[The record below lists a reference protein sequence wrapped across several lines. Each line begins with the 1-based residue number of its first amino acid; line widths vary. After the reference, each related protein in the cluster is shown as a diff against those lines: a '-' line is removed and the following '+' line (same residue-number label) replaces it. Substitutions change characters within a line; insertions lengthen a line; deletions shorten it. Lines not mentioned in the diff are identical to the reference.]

1 MKLKLSL
8 LITLSFFWLYAAAQ
22 VQPRTAGQESNSQD
36 KQYDFTDNKNG
47 TSMMPM
53 MGDVLPLIQYIEDTM
68 KVEIVRIEYDLIF
81 KDKSKYTYRF
91 LHNGWKYGIFVV
103 GDYRIKKINM
113 NLFINENKEWKFLS
127 STNSESYVALL
138 NVEPT
143 EVKEYAIEIKADEF
157 ASDYKAGHY
166 AIIIY
171 H

>member
-1 MKLKLSL
+1 MKLRILFLIMGSL
-8 LITLSFFWLYAAAQ
+8 AMQLTLAQ
-22 VQPRTAGQESNSQD
+22 VQPRTSGQESNGQD
-36 KQYDFTDNKNG
+36 KQFDFSDNKNG

-81 KDKSKYTYRF
+81 KEKSKYTYRF

-113 NLFINENKEWKFLS
+113 NLYVNDNKEWKFLS

-157 ASDYKAGHY
+157 AEGYNAGHY
-166 AIIIY
+166 AILIY